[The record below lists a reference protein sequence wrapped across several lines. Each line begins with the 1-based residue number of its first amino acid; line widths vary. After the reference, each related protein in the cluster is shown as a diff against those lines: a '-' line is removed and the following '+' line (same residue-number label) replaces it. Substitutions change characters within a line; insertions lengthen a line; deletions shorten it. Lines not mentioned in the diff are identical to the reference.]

1 MTHGPRQR
9 KLNPYRVLCVILFAD
24 TDFIT
29 WTSPEVATVKLGP
42 LSRSLG
48 LPNYRVR
55 EYLLWLEHNQYIA
68 NLDLSYGQADFSVLM
83 PQRKAG

>member
-1 MTHGPRQR
+1 MAHGPRQR
-9 KLNPYRVLCVILFAD
+9 KLNPYKVLCVILFAD

-29 WTSPEVATVKLGP
+29 WTSEALVSVKLGP

-55 EYLLWLEHNQYIA
+55 EYLIWLENNQYLE
-68 NLDLSYGQADFSVLM
+68 NLDLSYGKADFLVRL
-83 PQRKAG
+83 PKRAI